1 MDLSEVL
8 AQLRQEL
15 ADLDS
20 AILSLE
26 RLQEGGRRRGRPPGR
41 PANEKDTGSR
51 AGEDPTPGPPKKR
64 GS

>member
-1 MDLSEVL
+1 MDLSKVL

-41 PANEKDTGSR
+41 TAKGKDTGSR
-51 AGEDPTPGPPKKR
+51 AGAEGAPGPRGKR
-64 GS
+64 ES